1 MTTPSF
7 PIMTCAEFQAMLPDW
22 LEDGA
27 LSPAAHDAAAAHL
40 ADCAECAALESDL
53 RTIVRQARDLPLLS
67 PGRELW
73 GGIEARIEA
82 PVVALSTRVA
92 NGEGTGTAI
101 ATPVTAHGAADA
113 PPLAPAAGSRGVVTW
128 RRFAV
133 AASLLVTVTA
143 GVTWTLATR
152 SSIGAGVRG
161 ASGGRD
167 ASISGQPPLDTGLLP
182 ATYVSASVTFDRE
195 IDALRALVDA
205 RRSELDPLTVGIVE
219 KNLKVI
225 DHAISES
232 KAALAND
239 PASAFLMD
247 RLTRAYDSKLQL
259 MRELATR
266 SPRS

>member
-7 PIMTCAEFQAMLPDW
+7 PMMTCAEFQATLPDY
-22 LEDGA
+22 LEEHA
-27 LSPAAHDAAAAHL
+27 LGPSARAAADVHL
-40 ADCAECAALESDL
+40 AGCAECAALESDL

-73 GGIEARIEA
+73 SGIEARIEA
-82 PVVALSTRVA
+82 PVVALPRM
-92 NGEGTGTAI
+92 
-101 ATPVTAHGAADA
+101 
-113 PPLAPAAGSRGVVTW
+113 AGSLAATAGSASVVPW

-133 AASLLVTVTA
+133 AASLLIAATA

-152 SSIGAGVRG
+152 SAGTTRVAGAAV
-161 ASGGRD
+161 APDVSNGGR
-167 ASISGQPPLDTGLLP
+167 STLDTSVLP
-182 ATYVSASVTFDRE
+182 ATYISASATFDRE
-195 IDALRALVDA
+195 IEALRTLVDA
-205 RRSELDPLTVGIVE
+205 RRSELDPITVGIVE

-239 PASAFLMD
+239 PASEFLMD